1 MASALASS
9 NILRDRVAG
18 RRRRG
23 FARTTSIVAAVAVAA
38 TSGAGL
44 TAAASNRVAS
54 EEAVTLELSYV
65 NDPIG
70 AAVIEAFE
78 AANPNIDI
86 DASIVPFSDYVSTI
100 RLTMASDSAPDI
112 AQYNAGA
119 MRTLIP
125 AGHLLP
131 LDEFETSLGWDEK
144 FTASS
149 LDVLRTD
156 EEARRFATGS
166 LYAVPAGLSITGVYY
181 NKELAAELGI
191 EAPIASLDDFE
202 AALAAAQ
209 EADLNPLTVGALD
222 YNGLHLWSALVNVL
236 GGVDQYRDWAYGTDG
251 ATIEY
256 EGAQTAAD
264 RVVEWVDA
272 GYIPSDANGI
282 SAADAAAAFA
292 AGESLFHLDGNW
304 VATQFD
310 EEMGDNVGFFLLP
323 MADGSEANVANGASV
338 SWSLSA
344 QTEHPEEAA
353 MFLDF
358 MASPEAAVAQVE
370 SGFMPV
376 NPTAD
381 TDATGVTAEIIDG
394 FTVVAENDGIM
405 PFPDHPAPALL
416 DLLTAGVQGLI
427 SGEMSSDEFL
437 ASLQNAWTE
446 YQQG

>member
-1 MASALASS
+1 MTFTLDPWRSSRNGVAS
-9 NILRDRVAG
+9 G
-18 RRRRG
+18 RRRRV
-23 FARTTSIVAAVAVAA
+23 RR
-38 TSGAGL
+38 
-44 TAAASNRVAS
+44 AAASIAALTVAASGSALTAQAANHVAS
-54 EEAVTLELSYV
+54 EETVTLELSYV

-78 AANPNIDI
+78 AAHPNIDI

-100 RLTMASDSAPDI
+100 RLTMASDSAPDV

-131 LDEFETSLGWDEK
+131 LDEYETSMGWDEE
-144 FTASS
+144 FPASS

-181 NKELAAELGI
+181 NEELAAELGV
-191 EAPIASLDDFE
+191 ELPLASLDDFE
-202 AALAAAQ
+202 AALATAK
-209 EADLNPLTVGALD
+209 EAGIDPLTVGALD
-222 YNGLHLWSALVNVL
+222 YNGLHYWSALVNVL
-236 GGVDQYRDWAYGTDG
+236 GSVDEYREWAYGTEG
-251 ATIEY
+251 ATIEN
-256 EGAQTAAD
+256 EGARAASD
-264 RVVEWVDA
+264 RVLGWVDA
-272 GYIPSDANGI
+272 GYIPSEANGT

-304 VATQFD
+304 VAVQFD
-310 EEMGDNVGFFLLP
+310 EAMGDNVGFFLLP
-323 MADGSEANVANGASV
+323 MADGTEANVANGASV
-338 SWSLSA
+338 SWSISA
-344 QTEHPEEAA
+344 QTEHPDEAA
-353 MFLDF
+353 LFLDF

-376 NPTAD
+376 NPTAE
-381 TDATGVTAEIIDG
+381 TDAAGVTAEIIDA
-394 FTVVAENDGIM
+394 FAVVAENDGIM

-427 SGEMSSDEFL
+427 SGEMSTDEYL
-437 ASLQNAWTE
+437 TSLQNAWAE
-446 YQQG
+446 FQSG